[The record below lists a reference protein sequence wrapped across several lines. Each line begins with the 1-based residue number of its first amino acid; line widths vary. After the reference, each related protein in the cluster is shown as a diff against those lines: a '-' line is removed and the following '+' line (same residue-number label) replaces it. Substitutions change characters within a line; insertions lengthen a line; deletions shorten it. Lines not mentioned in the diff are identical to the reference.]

1 VEIPSAA
8 GLPLPRE
15 RASNGQVRYSTSD
28 HHNEGT
34 PPMNQA
40 TPNTP
45 PPDDETTSTL
55 YRFCLSHGLSLDHIE
70 RSAEGI
76 ELSKVARERQL
87 PLIRVRERIEHQWI
101 KSRLYPVSFLNEW
114 LARYT
119 QAQAEATPAAPSPEA
134 QPTAANG

>member
-1 VEIPSAA
+1 MEGHP
-8 GLPLPRE
+8 
-15 RASNGQVRYSTSD
+15 ASPEPCLKDRRHRLAMAWVF
-28 HHNEGT
+28 
-34 PPMNQA
+34 P
-40 TPNTP
+40 P

-87 PLIRVRERIEHQWI
+87 PLIRVRERIERQWI

-119 QAQAEATPAAPSPEA
+119 QAQAEATAAAPSPEA